1 MYKHRFPPGFIWLII
16 AIGSA
21 VLLFSLYNFPIS
33 KLGIPFLILAY
44 LAIKSA
50 SHPPLMIA
58 NERFAV
64 PVTETL
70 VFLSML
76 VFDGEAAVLFAAVTT
91 LCVSFQHR
99 NERKIIL
106 FYASFSAAA
115 TGAVVLVIRVF
126 VGSI

>member
-21 VLLFSLYNFPIS
+21 VLLFSLYGLAIS

-50 SHPPLMIA
+50 SRPPIMIA
-58 NERFAV
+58 NERFAL

-70 VFLSML
+70 VFLSLL
-76 VFDGEAAVLFAAVTT
+76 VFDGEAAALFACLIA
-91 LCVSFQHR
+91 LCVSFQR
-99 NERKIIL
+99 NDEVKILI
-106 FYASFSAAA
+106 FYTFFLPAHNRR
-115 TGAVVLVIRVF
+115 LVCGVRHF
-126 VGSI
+126 